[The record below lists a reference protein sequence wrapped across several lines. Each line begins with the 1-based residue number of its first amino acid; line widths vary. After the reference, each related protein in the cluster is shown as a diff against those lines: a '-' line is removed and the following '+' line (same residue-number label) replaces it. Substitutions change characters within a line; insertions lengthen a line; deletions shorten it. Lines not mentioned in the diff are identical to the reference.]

1 MATVAAPGMASAPVE
16 SSASVENETVEQT
29 EQGTLTSAK
38 QVAELFGLAFIALV
52 FNVACVAVAAFL

>member
-1 MATVAAPGMASAPVE
+1 MATVAAPGMASALSNHP
-16 SSASVENETVEQT
+16 ASVENETVEQT

-52 FNVACVAVAAFL
+52 FNVVCVAVAAFL

>member
-1 MATVAAPGMASAPVE
+1 MATVVAPGMASAPVE
-16 SSASVENETVEQT
+16 SSASVENETVEQA

-52 FNVACVAVAAFL
+52 FNVVCVAVAAFL

>member
-1 MATVAAPGMASAPVE
+1 MATVVAPGMASAPVE

>member
-1 MATVAAPGMASAPVE
+1 MATVVAPGMASAPVE
-16 SSASVENETVEQT
+16 SSVSVENETVEQT

-52 FNVACVAVAAFL
+52 FNVVCVAVAAFL

>member
-1 MATVAAPGMASAPVE
+1 MATVVAPGMASAPVE

-52 FNVACVAVAAFL
+52 FNVVCVAVAAFL